1 MSIEE
6 KVREIMLSE
15 ELSES
20 EKLDR
25 LHSLI
30 PAEEFKIDNL
40 SKATPAQLRK
50 LKDGLAVTQA
60 MQQIRRAELLAKKQ
74 NESRIAAV
82 KLEPP
87 GITDTT
93 SPCPFADRARVGD
106 RSVSCR
112 FDSVAVERRLS
123 SASGLD

>member
-74 NESRIAAV
+74 NEKRQ
-82 KLEPP
+82 
-87 GITDTT
+87 
-93 SPCPFADRARVGD
+93 
-106 RSVSCR
+106 
-112 FDSVAVERRLS
+112 LS
-123 SASGLD
+123 SSLPA